1 MPNDPLE
8 TCVISRLVEAQANR
22 HADRVAF
29 VVDHHD
35 LPAEEVTFGDL
46 AVRGNQLAHEL
57 QRAGLGAGDRVAVM
71 LRNGPEFVYAYAAHS
86 QLGIETVPIDPRA
99 KGEKLRYFLDF
110 AECKA
115 LITGDEVVADDGVAT
130 EIGASGLPVWVA
142 STPEGRARG
151 IDPSGAWPVLN
162 EILDGPERPHAG
174 QHVEDLTRPWL
185 LAYTSGTTGNPKAI
199 LFTYNR
205 LLLYRQL
212 PAYFGYQ
219 DDDVPYTGLSL
230 THGNAIIAT
239 LLPALWGVVRRSVF
253 SPGFTKSRLWDVCR
267 RHGATT
273 WSNLGGIATA
283 IYSEPASA
291 QDRDHSVR
299 LVVSAGMPREVW
311 LPFEERF
318 GVRVL
323 EWYGTMEG
331 GFAYKPVGVGPI
343 GSFGKPPPELLDVDV
358 VDEEGRPVP
367 PGQPG
372 ELILRP
378 AGGTAVM
385 EYYKNPEASAK
396 KVRRGWLHTGD
407 AVARDDEGWLFFLH
421 RKEEGGLRKLG
432 EFISEGF
439 IRKVIAE
446 HPSVTDVHIYGIPS
460 RTGAPG
466 ETDIVAA
473 IVLSDGKAFTV
484 EALIDQCRDRLERSH
499 VPDLIQVVSELP
511 KTASEKVQTRFLIEA
526 LGAAGAVVYE
536 VNGIDLRDRRG
547 MVSGHA

>member
-1 MPNDPLE
+1 LE
-8 TCVISRLVEAQANR
+8 
-22 HADRVAF
+22 
-29 VVDHHD
+29 
-35 LPAEEVTFGDL
+35 
-46 AVRGNQLAHEL
+46 
-57 QRAGLGAGDRVAVM
+57 RAGCRLGWRRRPKG
-71 LRNGPEFVYAYAAHS
+71 GPGGSV
-86 QLGIETVPIDPRA
+86 D
-99 KGEKLRYFLDF
+99 
-110 AECKA
+110 
-115 LITGDEVVADDGVAT
+115 
-130 EIGASGLPVWVA
+130 
-142 STPEGRARG
+142 
-151 IDPSGAWPVLN
+151 
-162 EILDGPERPHAG
+162 
-174 QHVEDLTRPWL
+174 DLTRPWL

-212 PAYFGYQ
+212 PAYFGYR
-219 DDDVPYTGLSL
+219 DDDIPYTGLSL
-230 THGNAIIAT
+230 THGNAIIVT

-253 SPGFTKSRLWDVCR
+253 SPGFTKRRLWDVCR

-273 WSNLGGIATA
+273 WSNLGGIATS

-311 LPFEERF
+311 QPFEERF

-343 GSFGKPPPELLDVDV
+343 GSFGKPPPDLLDVDV
-358 VDEEGRPVP
+358 VDEEDRPVA
-367 PGQPG
+367 PGDPG
-372 ELILRP
+372 ELVLRP

-396 KVRRGWLHTGD
+396 KVRGGWLHTGD
-407 AVARDDEGWLFFLH
+407 AVMRDEDGWLFFLH

-439 IRKVIAE
+439 IRRVIAE

-460 RTGAPG
+460 RAGAPG

-473 IVLSDGKAFTV
+473 IVLADGNGFEV
-484 EALIDQCRDRLERSH
+484 EALIEQCRHRLERSH
-499 VPDLIQVVSELP
+499 VPDLIQVVAELP

-526 LGAAGAVVYE
+526 LGAPGAVVYE
-536 VNGIDLRDRRG
+536 VNGIDLRERG
-547 MVSGHA
+547 VVSGHA

>member
-1 MPNDPLE
+1 MSHDPLE
-8 TCVISRLVEAQANR
+8 TCVISRLVEAQAAR
-22 HADRVAF
+22 DPDRVAF
-29 VVDHHD
+29 VVDHFD

-46 AVRGNQLAHEL
+46 AVRGNRLAHEL
-57 QRAGLGAGDRVAVM
+57 QRAGLGSGDRVAVM

-99 KGEKLRYFLDF
+99 RGEKLRYFLDF

-115 LITGDEVVADDGVAT
+115 LITGDDVVADDGVAAD
-130 EIGASGLPVWVA
+130 IRDSGLATWVA

-151 IDPSGAWPVLN
+151 VDPSRWWPVLN
-162 EILDGPERPHAG
+162 EILDGSERPHVG
-174 QHVEDLTRPWL
+174 QHVDDLTRPWL

-205 LLLYRQL
+205 LLLYRRL
-212 PAYFGYQ
+212 PAFFGYRE
-219 DDDVPYTGLSL
+219 DDVPYTGLSL

-239 LLPALWGVVRRSVF
+239 LLPALWGVVRHSVF

-283 IYSEPASA
+283 IYSEPASPL
-291 QDRDHSVR
+291 DRDHAVR

-311 LPFEERF
+311 QPFEERF

-343 GSFGKPPPELLDVDV
+343 GSFGKPPPDLLEAEV
-358 VDEEGRPVP
+358 VDEEDRPVP
-367 PGQPG
+367 AGEAG
-372 ELILRP
+372 ELVLRP
-378 AGGTAVM
+378 VGGAAVM
-385 EYYKNPEASAK
+385 EYYKNPDASAK
-396 KVRRGWLHTGD
+396 KVRDGWLRTGD
-407 AVARDDEGWLFFLH
+407 AVMRDEDGWLFFLH
-421 RKEEGGLRKLG
+421 RKEEGELRKLG

-439 IRKVIAE
+439 IRRVIAE
-446 HPSVTDVHIYGIPS
+446 HPGVTDVHIYGIPS
-460 RTGAPG
+460 RAGAPG

-473 IVLSDGKAFTV
+473 IVLTEGNAFGV
-484 EALIDQCRDRLERSH
+484 AALIDQCRSRLERSH
-499 VPDLIQVVSELP
+499 VPDLIQVVEALP

-526 LGAAGAVVYE
+526 LGGPKAVVYE
-536 VNGIDLRDRRG
+536 VNGVDLRDRRG
-547 MVSGHA
+547 VVSGHA